1 MATKSS
7 SKRPQFWRADWF
19 AGAAVV
25 VAVMLLNSAT
35 DLIGTMERRFYDFA
49 STSTSRQPSDRIA
62 IIAIDDQ
69 SIANIGRWPWSRD
82 IHAKLIDQLAAAKA
96 KTIVHTVFFIEPQVD
111 RGLQF
116 IRQMKNL
123 LRPASDA
130 ASDQA
135 ASNAALTKVIAE
147 AEKALDTDAVLA
159 ASMKNAGNVLVP
171 SVFALGDPQGNP
183 DKPLPAY
190 ALKSAI
196 SEKNGFSMAAI
207 SGQQPIEIIGNAAS
221 AIGHLNQF
229 QDSDGAV
236 RREPLLVNYYGNAVP
251 SMALLAALKSLN
263 LASSD
268 VKLNTGESVQIG
280 KLRVKT
286 DESAMMLPQF
296 YKGRDGR
303 PAFTIDSFYDVLTG
317 KIPAS
322 KYADKIVVIGATAAG
337 VGNTFPAPGY
347 AALSPAETIAHITSS
362 ILSEHFIVQ
371 PGWAVWATLAVFL
384 LVSGYVVALLPRLSA
399 GTAAIIT
406 LVLFVVLLGSEFGL
420 LSAGATWVNLVL
432 PAVLLVIGHLALTT
446 KRFLVTEAGKLKSDE
461 ESAETNRMMGLALQG
476 QQQLDAAFDRFR
488 RVPMGD
494 AVMGNLYNLALDFE
508 RKRQFNKA
516 EAVYEHMAAYDKD
529 YKDLQSKLNRAKNL
543 SETVMLGGGGGSHPG
558 GTMLLDGG
566 GVEKPMLGRYQVE
579 KELGKGA
586 MGVVYLGK
594 DPKIGRVVAIKTM
607 ALSQEF
613 SGDELVD
620 ARERFFRE
628 AETAGRLQHQNI
640 VTIFDAGEEHDL
652 AYIAMEFLKGKDLL
666 DHCKDGNLLPVPKV
680 LSIIARVAEALAYAH
695 RQNVVHRDIK
705 PANIMYE
712 NDSDT
717 VKVTDFGIA
726 RITDSSKTKTGL
738 VLGTPSF
745 MSPEQLA
752 GKKVDGRSDLYSLGV
767 MMFQMLA
774 GVLPFRGESM
784 AELMYKIANEEA
796 PDIRIIRSELS
807 ESLANLVA
815 LSVSKRPETRYQDGD
830 QFAADLRLVLAE
842 MSGAPA
848 PAAPS
853 ATSSAMQG
861 GSTGAHRAA
870 PMHEKTAVFGAAA
883 VPTPDFEKTAVHQA
897 PVAPTS
903 APDFEK
909 TAIHQTHVG
918 NRSAAAPPPPGPD
931 LEI

>member
-7 SKRPQFWRADWF
+7 ISRGQFWRADWF
-19 AGAAVV
+19 AGALIV
-25 VAVMLLNSAT
+25 VAVVLLNQAT
-35 DLIGTMERRFYDFA
+35 DLIGTLERRFYDFA
-49 STSTSRQPSDRIA
+49 STSTSRQPSDRVA

-69 SIANIGRWPWSRD
+69 SVANIGRWPWSRD
-82 IHAKLIDQLAAAKA
+82 IHAKLIDQLAAAQA

-111 RGLQF
+111 RGLSF
-116 IRQMKNL
+116 IRKMKSL
-123 LRPASDA
+123 MRPGEAGT
-130 ASDQA
+130 DQA
-135 ASNAALTKVIAE
+135 AGNAELNKVIAE
-147 AEKALDTDAVLA
+147 AELALDTDAVLA
-159 ASMKNAGNVLVP
+159 ASMQKAGNVLVP
-171 SVFALGDPQGNP
+171 SVFSLGEPQGNP

-196 SEKNGFSMAAI
+196 GEKNGFSYPAV
-207 SGQQPIEIIGNAAS
+207 SGQQPIEVIGMAA
-221 AIGHLNQF
+221 AGIGHLNQL
-229 QDSDGAV
+229 QDVDGAV
-236 RREPLLVNYYGNAVP
+236 RQEPLLVNYYGNAVP

-263 LASSD
+263 LGSSD
-268 VKLNTGESVQIG
+268 IKLNVGDSVQIG

-286 DESAMMLPQF
+286 DESALMLPQF

-303 PAFTIDSFYDVLTG
+303 PPFAVDSFYDVLTG

-322 KYADKIVVIGATAAG
+322 KYADKIVIIGATAAG
-337 VGNTFPAPGY
+337 VGVTFPVPGY
-347 AALSPAETIAHITSS
+347 AGLSPAETIAHITSS

-371 PGWAVWATLAVFL
+371 PGWGVWATFAMFL
-384 LVSGYVVALLPRLSA
+384 LVAAYVIALLPRLSA
-399 GTAAIIT
+399 GSAALIT
-406 LVLFVVLLGSEFGL
+406 LVLFAGMLSIEFGL
-420 LSAGATWVNLVL
+420 LSGGATWVKMVL
-432 PAVLLVIGHLALTT
+432 PAVLLAIGHLALTT

-476 QQQLDAAFDRFR
+476 QGQLDMAFDRFR

-494 AVMGNLYNLALDFE
+494 AVMGNMYNLALDFE

-516 EAVYEHMAAYDKD
+516 EAVYQHMASYDKD

-543 SETVMLGGGGGSHPG
+543 SETVMLGGSGSHPG

-566 GVEKPMLGRYQVE
+566 AVEKPMLGRYQVD

-666 DHCKDGNLLPVPKV
+666 NFCKDGNLLPVPKV
-680 LSIIARVAEALAYAH
+680 LSIVARVAEALAYAH
-695 RQNVVHRDIK
+695 KQNVVHRDIK

-712 NDSDT
+712 LDSDT

-767 MMFQMLA
+767 MLFQLLT

-796 PDIRIIRSELS
+796 PDVRMIRKDLP
-807 ESLANLVA
+807 ESLANVVA
-815 LSVSKRPETRYQDGD
+815 LALSKRPETRYQDGD
-830 QFAADLRLVLAE
+830 SFAGDLRSVLAE
-842 MSGAPA
+842 MSGG
-848 PAAPS
+848 APS
-853 ATSSAMQG
+853 AATMATTV
-861 GSTGAHRAA
+861 GSPAATAA
-870 PMHEKTAVFGAAA
+870 PAHEKTAVFTTAAPAA
-883 VPTPDFEKTAVHQA
+883 VDFEKTAVHQA
-897 PVAPTS
+897 PA
-903 APDFEK
+903 ADKQNPDFEK
-909 TAIHQTHVG
+909 TEVYKPGAAG
-918 NRSAAAPPPPGPD
+918 RSPPAATTVPD
-931 LEI
+931 VEI